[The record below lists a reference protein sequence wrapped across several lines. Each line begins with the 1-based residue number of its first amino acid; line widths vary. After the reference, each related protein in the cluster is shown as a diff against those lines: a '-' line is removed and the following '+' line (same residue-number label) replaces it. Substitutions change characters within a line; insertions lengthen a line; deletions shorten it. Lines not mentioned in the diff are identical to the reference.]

1 MGSGAQYTTI
11 DLYVKYVQDV
21 RSSVIEEQRKLA
33 EERFEVA
40 SERYRLETML
50 KLDGATG
57 TNLIQAKV
65 EVKESFKELKKKE
78 KELDKRLEHT
88 KELEKRLIEEKNRL
102 QELDDE
108 IKMKSIRAEKMFK
121 VNI

>member
-1 MGSGAQYTTI
+1 
-11 DLYVKYVQDV
+11 
-21 RSSVIEEQRKLA
+21 
-33 EERFEVA
+33 
-40 SERYRLETML
+40 ML
-50 KLDGATG
+50 KLDGGTG
-57 TNLIQAKV
+57 TDLIQAKV

-121 VNI
+121 VNIYYLTYYMFLKFKFAGRQAITPSPNLLN

>member
-1 MGSGAQYTTI
+1 
-11 DLYVKYVQDV
+11 
-21 RSSVIEEQRKLA
+21 
-33 EERFEVA
+33 VA
-40 SERYRLETML
+40 SERYKLETML
-50 KLDGATG
+50 KLDGGTG
-57 TNLIQAKV
+57 TDLIQAKV
-65 EVKESFKELKKKE
+65 EVKEGLKELKKKE

>member
-1 MGSGAQYTTI
+1 
-11 DLYVKYVQDV
+11 
-21 RSSVIEEQRKLA
+21 
-33 EERFEVA
+33 VA
-40 SERYRLETML
+40 SERYKLETML
-50 KLDGATG
+50 KLDGGSG
-57 TNLIQAKV
+57 TDLIKAKV